1 MKENKN
7 HLLPLGPK
15 DIVMEMRQ
23 VLYNCTF
30 EVQGNKLYV
39 VQIKGHRE
47 IFIILS
53 FHISNM
59 NQKLI
64 HWKSV
69 LSMSYLQRQNHI
81 YNK

>member
-1 MKENKN
+1 MSFGGK
-7 HLLPLGPK
+7 K
-15 DIVMEMRQ
+15 DIVMEMKQ

-69 LSMSYLQRQNHI
+69 LRMSYLQRQNHI